1 MNRYGRN
8 LIQAAAF
15 GVLVGC
21 VAAAEISF
29 AQSVGQLVE
38 GAKKEG
44 EIVLSWGTGTMG
56 GLDGVQAMERAFNK
70 TYGLNLQ
77 FKYTPGPSMPQ
88 MASRIIQENKAGQSA
103 TSDLFVGSENH
114 VARMSL
120 KAVPWTKIFA
130 HISAPMIDFGD
141 RVVIVTSR
149 TPGFSY
155 NTNLVS
161 PKDVP
166 DRVEDVLNPKWK
178 GKIASTPYAASFDR
192 LALIWG
198 EEKTTEFLKK
208 FVKQVAGLI
217 RCGEDERIASGEFAM
232 LVFNCDLAS
241 PQEAKAKGSPVDGN
255 IFKDAGILSYWYLAV
270 PTNSRN
276 PNAAT
281 LLAGFLLS
289 GEGQDILWKT
299 EKSSSH
305 LVKGTPMHKFVMEQE
320 KRGVKFVSYSVDE
333 VVKNRKEHSR
343 IRQKFQDI
351 LQGK

>member
-1 MNRYGRN
+1 MICNRRGIVRFV
-8 LIQAAAF
+8 LISLF
-15 GVLVGC
+15 VGIV
-21 VAAAEISF
+21 VAPRWTWGQTVS
-29 AQSVGQLVE
+29 QLVE

-44 EIVLSWGTGTMG
+44 SLILSWGTGTMG
-56 GLDGVQAMERAFNK
+56 GLEGVRAMEKAFNK
-70 TYGLNLQ
+70 TYGLNIQ
-77 FKYTPGPSMPQ
+77 FKFTPGPSMPR
-88 MASRIIQENKAGQSA
+88 MASRIIQENKAGQPA
-103 TSDLFVGSENH
+103 ASDLFVGSENH
-114 VARMSL
+114 VARMAL
-120 KAVPWTKIFA
+120 KPIQWTKIFS
-130 HISAPMIDFGD
+130 HVTPPMIDFGN

-155 NTNLVS
+155 NTNLV
-161 PKDVP
+161 PPDQVP
-166 DRVEDVLNPKWK
+166 DQVEDVLDPKWK

-192 LALIWG
+192 LAILWG
-198 EEKTTEFLKK
+198 EEKTTAFLKK

-255 IFKDAGILSYWYLAV
+255 IFKDAGILSYWYLTV
-270 PTNSRN
+270 PANSRN

-281 LLAGFLLS
+281 LLAGFLLTN
-289 GEGQDILWKT
+289 EGQEILWNT

-305 LVKGTPMHKFVMEQE
+305 LVEGTPMQKFIMEQE
-320 KRGVKFVSYSVDE
+320 KRGVKFVSNSVDD

-343 IRQKFQDI
+343 IRKKFQAI

>member
-1 MNRYGRN
+1 MNRYRKN
-8 LIQAAAF
+8 MFRLAALALLA
-15 GVLVGC
+15 GVLLAPEV
-21 VAAAEISF
+21 IF
-29 AQSVGQLVE
+29 AQTVAQLVE

-44 EIVLSWGTGTMG
+44 SLILSWGTGTMG
-56 GLDGVQAMERAFNK
+56 GLEGVQAMENAFNK
-70 TYGLNLQ
+70 TYGLNVE

-88 MASRIIQENKAGQSA
+88 LASRIIQENKAGQPA
-103 TSDLFVGSENH
+103 ASDLFIGSENH

-120 KAVPWTKIFA
+120 KAIQWTKIFS
-130 HISAPMIDFGD
+130 HITPPMIDFGN

-155 NTNLVS
+155 NTNLV
-161 PKDVP
+161 PP
-166 DRVEDVLNPKWK
+166 DQIPDQVEDVLDPKWK

-192 LALIWG
+192 LAILWG
-198 EEKTTEFLKK
+198 EEKTTAFLKK

-255 IFKDAGILSYWYLAV
+255 IFRDAGILSYWYLTV

-289 GEGQDILWKT
+289 NEGQEILWKT

-305 LVKGTPMHKFVMEQE
+305 LVKGTPMHKFITEQE
-320 KRGVKFVSYSVDE
+320 KRGVKFVSNSVDD
-333 VVKNRKEHSR
+333 VVKNRKEHGR
-343 IRQKFQDI
+343 IRKKFQAI